1 MESENYPSN
10 ILPHQISAY
19 ERLSTMARVTFTVN
33 RTQFPVSI
41 RPNICIVGPSG
52 VGKTHLAR
60 AIGADMDIPTYYVNV
75 STWSVLGSSQR
86 GAACTWPSI
95 HKFLE
100 TCSDKR
106 GSIIIIDEID
116 KVGDNTSWTTYLRS
130 ELFDLLDWRI
140 PRNLTDSD
148 GDVISEQRI
157 SAAESVLRNKTMIV
171 GIGAFQSFWEN
182 ERKSGIGFV
191 QPQNSQHRPDTKD
204 LSKTLPTEL
213 SNRFGSNII
222 SLPPLTRGDYLG
234 ILDSFLARMPD
245 FWKERF
251 EVVAKDG
258 IDEAVRLNL
267 GTRFFE
273 ESLLTTL
280 MKERQEMSNFQ
291 PEISKAVPGQTSRTP
306 GTPEHS
312 IF

>member
-1 MESENYPSN
+1 MESENQPSN
-10 ILPHQISAY
+10 ILPHQISAF
-19 ERLSTMARVTFTVN
+19 ETLSRMARVTFTVN
-33 RTQFPVSI
+33 RAQFPLSI

-60 AIGADMDIPTYYVNV
+60 AIGAEMQIPTFYVNI

-86 GAACTWPSI
+86 GAACTWPTI

-100 TCSDKR
+100 SCSDR
-106 GSIIIIDEID
+106 QGAIIIIDEID
-116 KVGDNTSWTTYLRS
+116 KVGDDSSWTTYLRA
-130 ELFDLLDWRI
+130 ELFDLLDWRV
-140 PRNLTDSD
+140 PRNLTDSE
-148 GDVISEQRI
+148 GDVISEKRI
-157 SAAESVLRNKTMIV
+157 VATESILRNKTMIV
-171 GIGAFQSFWEN
+171 GVGAFQSFWEN
-182 ERKSGIGFV
+182 ELKNGIGFV
-191 QPQNSQHRPDTKD
+191 QSEDSKHRPDSKE

-245 FWKERF
+245 FWKGRF

-280 MKERQEMSNFQ
+280 MKERQE
-291 PEISKAVPGQTSRTP
+291 ISSFIRFRTV
-306 GTPEHS
+306 H
-312 IF
+312 